1 MSDPGLER
9 AVRQAGFA
17 ALLGGRCHT
26 VAELAAAA
34 GVPEDAAASVIAAL
48 VAAGRATTTPDGRL
62 DGIAGV
68 TSRPTRHSVERAA
81 ASAIERAPAS
91 AVEPAAAWARELAA
105 GSPGE
110 LAADSPVERPA
121 GSRGELPAG
130 SGASFLARISTWCAF
145 DAVAIPAAL
154 RWCATAV
161 TTCGFCGAE
170 LRVALVD
177 GVPEGDAWGWLPPG
191 DCEHVLRDFCAT
203 ADLFCDRVHLD
214 LWRAATADPP
224 GEPRPVIDLAEL
236 GRAAWEDCLPPAFD
250 SR

>member
-1 MSDPGLER
+1 LSDPGLER

-81 ASAIERAPAS
+81 ASAGER
-91 AVEPAAAWARELAA
+91 
-105 GSPGE
+105 
-110 LAADSPVERPA
+110 
-121 GSRGELPAG
+121 PAG